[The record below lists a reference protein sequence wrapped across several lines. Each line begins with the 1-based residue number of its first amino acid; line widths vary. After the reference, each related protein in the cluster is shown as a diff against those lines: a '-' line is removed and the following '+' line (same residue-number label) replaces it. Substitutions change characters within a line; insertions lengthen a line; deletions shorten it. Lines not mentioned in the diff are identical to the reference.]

1 MTKALTAVLVVA
13 TVAWAL
19 YMILGADEIERHK
32 ADGDGQVGA
41 PGLGVSADARTLP
54 MSEVRRGIT
63 LAVQDKFPGR
73 RIVVGLAGCQRT
85 DAHGGRCNV
94 RVYTRSEHQKWCGS
108 GWARLIGESDYMRA
122 HGTLEPCRSL
132 GAT

>member
-1 MTKALTAVLVVA
+1 VTKAFTTVLVVA

-19 YMILGADEIERHK
+19 YMILAADEIKRHK
-32 ADGDGQVGA
+32 PEGDGHVGA
-41 PGLGVSADARTLP
+41 QGLGVSADARTLP

-63 LAVQDKFPGR
+63 LAIQDKFPGR
-73 RIVVGLAGCQRT
+73 RIVVGLAACQRT

-94 RVYTRSEHQKWCGS
+94 RVYTQPKHQRWCGN

-122 HGTLEPCRSL
+122 HGTLKPCRSL
-132 GAT
+132 RGT